1 MYTTKIICD
10 IISVDSPVHTSVVN
24 SVDQKT
30 SIDEKNGLPDDD
42 DVKNL
47 NIQPLPSKVQ
57 DVISIGSRYGI

>member
-1 MYTTKIICD
+1 MYTTNMRD
-10 IISVDSPVHTSVVN
+10 IILVDSPVHTSVVN

-42 DVKNL
+42 VKDL
-47 NIQPLPSKVQ
+47 NILPLPSKVQ

>member
-1 MYTTKIICD
+1 MRD
-10 IISVDSPVHTSVVN
+10 IILVDSPVHTSVVN

-42 DVKNL
+42 VKDL
-47 NIQPLPSKVQ
+47 NILPLPSKVQ

>member
-1 MYTTKIICD
+1 MYTTKIMCD
-10 IISVDSPVHTSVVN
+10 IILIDLPVHTSVVN
-24 SVDQKT
+24 NVDQKP

-42 DVKNL
+42 VKDL